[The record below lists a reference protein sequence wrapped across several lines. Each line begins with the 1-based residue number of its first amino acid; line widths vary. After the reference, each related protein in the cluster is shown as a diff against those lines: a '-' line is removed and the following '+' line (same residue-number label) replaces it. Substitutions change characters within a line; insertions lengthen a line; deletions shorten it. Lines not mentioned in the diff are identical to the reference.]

1 MRLYDITSDYR
12 TLFDAFDDAENLSD
26 EQVQAYFDTLKAIEG
41 DFEIK
46 AENIACFI
54 KELNGEIET
63 LSAEESA
70 LNARRKVKENL
81 RTRLKTML
89 IDNMTAINK
98 KKIDRPRAKLSLKQN
113 PESVDIGEP
122 YEKTF
127 IAWAQSHNHDD
138 LLSYK
143 APTIAKTAVKQAI
156 KDGAELPP
164 YVKIVRTTS
173 VIIK

>member
-1 MRLYDITSDYR
+1 MRLYDITSNYR
-12 TLFDAFDDAENLSD
+12 ELFDTFDDADDLTDDQIE
-26 EQVQAYFDTLKAIEG
+26 AYFDTLEAIEG

-54 KELNGEIET
+54 KELSHEKEAIDYEIKQ
-63 LSAEESA
+63 LRQRSQ
-70 LNARRKVKENL
+70 VKENL
-81 RTRLKTML
+81 VKRLKTML
-89 IDNMTAINK
+89 IDGMTAIDK
-98 KKIDRPRAKLSLKQN
+98 RKIDRPRAKLSLRQN

-127 IAWAQSHNHDD
+127 IAWAQAHDHDD

>member
-1 MRLYDITSDYR
+1 MRLYDITSNYR
-12 TLFDAFDDAENLSD
+12 ELFDTFDDADDLTDDQIE
-26 EQVQAYFDTLKAIEG
+26 AYFDTLEAIEG
-41 DFEIK
+41 DFEVK

-54 KELNGEIET
+54 KELNGEVDT
-63 LSAEESA
+63 LKAEESA
-70 LNARRKVKENL
+70 LSARRKAKENII
-81 RTRLKTML
+81 TRLKAML
-89 IDNMTAINK
+89 IESMIAIDK
-98 KKIDRPRAKLSLKQN
+98 RKIDRPRAKLSLRQN

-127 IAWAQSHNHDD
+127 IAWAQAHDHDD